1 MHGRS
6 DMSRLY
12 TVWRLEWLYHERV
25 LFCCACFTSNLVIP
39 KLLLLTLGPVLS
51 RPRWWRAGSHSL
63 WPAFAL
69 FFAVLFCTGQG
80 IDRLTQSALLF
91 WKKKNGDG
99 KLKEEGK
106 KSVFHR
112 GTLEETFRSQG
123 CDAPRGVSQDL
134 TGEVSAGV
142 ARGFR
147 DQPCGQVKKEE
158 NGAQAQLSTTEVPG
172 VGKRPH
178 LIRDMITWVHKPT
191 APQSWG
197 SP

>member
-1 MHGRS
+1 
-6 DMSRLY
+6 MSVCYFVVFVLHR
-12 TVWRLEWLYHERV
+12 TWLFQNS
-25 LFCCACFTSNLVIP
+25 FCW
-39 KLLLLTLGPVLS
+39 LL
-51 RPRWWRAGSHSL
+51 
-63 WPAFAL
+63 AL
-69 FFAVLFCTGQG
+69 FWADTADGEPGLIHSGLRLHYFFTVLLCTGQG

-147 DQPCGQVKKEE
+147 DQPCGHVKEE

-172 VGKRPH
+172 AGKRPH
-178 LIRDMITWVHKPT
+178 LIRDMITSVHKPT